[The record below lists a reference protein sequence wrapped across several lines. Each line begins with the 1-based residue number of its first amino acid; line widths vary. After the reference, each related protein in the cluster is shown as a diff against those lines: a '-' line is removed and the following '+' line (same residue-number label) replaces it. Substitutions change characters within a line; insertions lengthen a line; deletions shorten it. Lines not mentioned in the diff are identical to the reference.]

1 MSTVVRKQSGSG
13 TWIETEEVA
22 PAKRLSPAHRPTSV
36 LASSGPSTDDL
47 VVETTHAQLSIRQTR
62 SDGFPVVLLHGNS
75 TCKEVFRNQM
85 SGPLAS
91 RFRMIAIDL
100 PGHGASGNAYEPER
114 TYTFSGYADAV
125 AEALEILGIDR
136 MAIVGWSLGGHV
148 GIELMASLPG
158 LAGLMIVG
166 APPIGTT
173 LEAIQAGFRP
183 NPDFLATVGQ
193 VELTEAERAGF
204 AALIGIG
211 TDDAD
216 IHAALRR
223 SDGRAR
229 AQVLADLLS
238 GEATDQRQTV
248 ETLSV
253 PLAVVNGTEDAV
265 VEPGYVSALAYANL
279 WNGQCFLLPRIGH
292 APFLEAPELFNEILV
307 RFAADM
313 ESRTEIGLPWT
324 SLCLSG

>member
-1 MSTVVRKQSGSG
+1 MSTVVRKPSG
-13 TWIETEEVA
+13 TWTEIEQAAAAKSLA
-22 PAKRLSPAHRPTSV
+22 PASRPTSIR
-36 LASSGPSTDDL
+36 AGSGPFAIER
-47 VVETTHAQLSIRQTR
+47 VVETTHARLSIRQTR
-62 SDGFPVVLLHGNS
+62 NDGFPVVLLHGNS
-75 TCKEVFRNQM
+75 TCKEVFRHQM

-166 APPIGTT
+166 TPPIGTT
-173 LEAIQAGFRP
+173 IEAIQAGFRP

-193 VELTEAERAGF
+193 VDLSEAERAGF

-211 TDDAD
+211 ADDAD
-216 IHAALRR
+216 IHAAIRR

-229 AQVLADLLS
+229 ARVFADLLS
-238 GEATDQRQTV
+238 GEATDQRCTV

-253 PLAVVNGTEDAV
+253 PLAVVNGTEDAI
-265 VEPGYVSALAYANL
+265 VEPDYVAALAYANL

-292 APFLEAPELFNEILV
+292 APFLEAPEIFNEILA

-313 ESRTEIGLPWT
+313 EQRTEIGLPWT